1 MKIAFQATIFVL
13 ILISL
18 NSCIGDDFLED
29 ARDPEVRITTI
40 VDTLGVN
47 ASLQLE
53 YMYLNNVGVE
63 EFISVD
69 WRTSDDDIAII
80 NNQGLITGVSI
91 GTVEVTAEVE
101 IDEGLIS
108 DTISVIV
115 GAETVTNS
123 IELSGVIETTSSYKL
138 TGDFTI
144 AEQDQTNLLLSFDNE
159 YCASAA
165 LPGLYIYLSN
175 NPNSISDAFE
185 IGEVDVFEGAHNYV
199 INNVGIMDFSH
210 IVYFCKPFNVKVG
223 DGEIN

>member
-1 MKIAFQATIFVL
+1 MKIAFQATIFVS

-63 EFISVD
+63 EFIPVD
-69 WRTSDDDIAII
+69 WSTSDDDIAII

-91 GTVEVTAEVE
+91 GTVEVVAEVNLV
-101 IDEGLIS
+101 EGLIS

-144 AEQDQTNLLLSFDNE
+144 AEQDQTNLLLTFDNE
-159 YCASAA
+159 YCASDA